1 MYIQADPDP
10 DEMPVPSATEWERGG
25 GGRNTAEIFAGAE
38 EDGGGEVGDRDVEEE
53 DGGPVDFAQV
63 ACIMCMCMRVHGL
76 GHRLLATC
84 HCLLE
89 VCSVPRLLVVC
100 TTSKQCLLVVHTT
113 SKQCL
118 LEVCSV
124 PRLLVVCR
132 CVHAAHQHT
141 TSKRGT
147 QHTTVV
153 RSGIPRQ

>member
-1 MYIQADPDP
+1 MSIEVIYIQAAPDP

-38 EDGGGEVGDRDVEEE
+38 EDGGGEVGDGDVEEE

-100 TTSKQCLLVVHTT
+100 
-113 SKQCL
+113 
-118 LEVCSV
+118 
-124 PRLLVVCR
+124 R